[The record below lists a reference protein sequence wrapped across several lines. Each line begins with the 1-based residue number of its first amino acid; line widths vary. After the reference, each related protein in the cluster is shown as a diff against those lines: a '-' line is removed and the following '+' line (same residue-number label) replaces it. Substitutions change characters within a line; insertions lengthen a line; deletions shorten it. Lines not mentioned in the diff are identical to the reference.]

1 MSLFFCLKDYVI
13 DSAESERTERH
24 NFDDDRTLEQEIN
37 RFIPIYW
44 VFLHKINL
52 SDGYLKNWSENC
64 LHCFPDRQYY
74 KLKQYWIFF
83 TESTAM
89 LFILWLPTILTILLT
104 IGFWQVY
111 EENRK
116 YRRRNMEMQQTLRSM
131 KQRLGKLSVHQ
142 QDEAARREETEE
154 KLRGYLNFMDTLINT
169 IPNPIYFKDEYG
181 IYRGCNKAF
190 AKHILGISRAEIIGR
205 RSQDLT
211 DQIPSELAA
220 LYQLNER
227 KMFLKNDVQSFEAEV
242 PCSSGLRREFLFN
255 IASVKNDDD
264 HAIGSVGVML
274 DLTEKNRAARDR
286 FQKEKLQGVLE
297 TAGAVCHEM
306 NQPLQTILGYTE
318 LSLAD
323 ISPDN
328 PAYLSLTKISKQV
341 DRMAEIT
348 LKLQSITHYKTMD
361 YDRRTKIID
370 IHKASSM

>member
-1 MSLFFCLKDYVI
+1 
-13 DSAESERTERH
+13 
-24 NFDDDRTLEQEIN
+24 
-37 RFIPIYW
+37 
-44 VFLHKINL
+44 
-52 SDGYLKNWSENC
+52 
-64 LHCFPDRQYY
+64 
-74 KLKQYWIFF
+74 
-83 TESTAM
+83 M
-89 LFILWLPTILTILLT
+89 LFTLWLPTILTIMLT

-116 YRRRNMEMQQTLRSM
+116 FRRRNMEMQQTLRSM

-142 QDEAARREETEE
+142 EDEAARREETEE

-169 IPNPIYFKDEYG
+169 IPNPIYFKDKYG

-190 AKHILGISRAEIIGR
+190 AKRILGISRAEIIGR

-220 LYQLNER
+220 LYQQNER
-227 KMFLKNDVQSFEAEV
+227 KMLLKDDVQSFEAEV

-286 FQKEKLQGVLE
+286 LQKEKLQGVLE

-306 NQPLQTILGYTE
+306 NQPLQTILGYSE

-348 LKLQSITHYKTMD
+348 HKLQSITHYKTMD